1 MHISTVAGKSKAIV
15 TPTEGDTMSNSFV
28 TSTKEFVNRN
38 KTKILT
44 VAIVATSAIVLLQN
58 HGIRS
63 LNEFLE
69 ENDLYDEY
77 YFPETE

>member
-1 MHISTVAGKSKAIV
+1 MPDNEKLLAYLRRATADL
-15 TPTEGDTMSNSFV
+15 GDARQRLR
-28 TSTKEFVNRN
+28 EAEDARHDP
-38 KTKILT
+38 

>member
-1 MHISTVAGKSKAIV
+1 
-15 TPTEGDTMSNSFV
+15 MSNSFV